1 MKWYLASAASA
12 AVSALALFVP
22 VAAVQ
27 ASGDFSC
34 SPVWKLA
41 NGSYGCNDSAV
52 LAPGNDTRVNLFYL
66 LRDRQGVGTAGL
78 SYAPSSADTDL
89 SSGHNFLGWSAF
101 GSAFYRAGT
110 ADDTGA
116 DEHSGSRCIS
126 LALGDKAFDAAL
138 QANRGLPASERGSLS
153 AARGNLAQT
162 CSTTGAAAT
171 PASWPTVAS
180 AAGRE
185 YLGYLQAANAF
196 YGGKWDAAR
205 QGFAGLRSSRDPWL
219 AETAAYMLPRTE
231 LNAAQVTAFDEY
243 GSFEATKVDKP
254 ALGRAQG
261 GFGDYLKHY
270 AKGRYAASAG
280 GLVRRTMWLDGDV
293 TGLSREYE
301 RLLIATPVGNQD
313 TLALLQ
319 EIDAKLL
326 TTKAASGA
334 VDGPL
339 LLATVDL
346 MMMREPVSSEGDTA
360 NADRPVLITAAQIA
374 AQEPRFAGRA
384 DLFGFVQANHAFYVE
399 KDLRR
404 VLQLIPDGARQ
415 TSFTP
420 VQFSRQVLRGQ
431 ALSALK
437 DRNAPGF
444 WRELLGGATALY
456 QRPVIELGLALDWE
470 RSGQLGAV
478 FAPGS
483 PIGESSIREI
493 LLANV
498 ASPDLLRAQA
508 KRTDRPQHERDVA
521 LFTLLQKQ
529 LVYGDYASYLAD
541 AALIRTGA
549 PAEGSTWNLEAQQT
563 IPLGLFLNAVASD
576 GYPCAPLARSVAALA
591 RNPRDAKALLCLGDF
606 YRIKGFDNYG
616 LYSTA
621 PKPDELG
628 GTASLFPGRL
638 TPRAGLYD
646 AVIADPAAGANEKA
660 YALYRAINCYAPSGN
675 NSCGGA
681 DAAKSRRQAWFA
693 QLKRDY
699 PATEWAKTLRYYW

>member
-1 MKWYLASAASA
+1 MKWYLASAA
-12 AVSALALFVP
+12 SALALFVP
-22 VAAVQ
+22 VAAVH

-34 SPVWKLA
+34 SPVWKLSNA
-41 NGSYGCNDSAV
+41 SYGCNDSAV
-52 LAPGNDTRVNLFYL
+52 LAPGNDTRVNMFYL

-78 SYAPSSADTDL
+78 SYAPLSDETDL
-89 SSGHNFLGWSAF
+89 SLGHNFLSWDAF
-101 GSAFYRAGT
+101 PTAFYRRSAVDEGGG
-110 ADDTGA
+110 DDHA
-116 DEHSGSRCIS
+116 GSRCIS
-126 LALGDKAFDAAL
+126 LALGDRAFDGAME
-138 QANRGLPASERGSLS
+138 ANRGLPAAERGSLL

-162 CSTTGAAAT
+162 CSTTGAVAT
-171 PASWPTVAS
+171 PPSWPAVTS
-180 AAGRE
+180 APGRE

-196 YGGKWDAAR
+196 YAGDWAAAR
-205 QGFAGLRSSRDPWL
+205 QGFAKLNASRDPWV

-243 GSFEATKVDKP
+243 GSFEVGKVDKA
-254 ALGRAQG
+254 ALGRAQA

-280 GLVRRTMWLDGDV
+280 GLVRRTMWLAGDV
-293 TGLSREYE
+293 AGLSREYE
-301 RLLIATPVGNQD
+301 RLLIGTPVTNAD
-313 TLALLQ
+313 TLDLLQ
-319 EIDAKLL
+319 EIDNKLL
-326 TTKAASGA
+326 IPKAAPGA

-346 MMMREPVSSEGDTA
+346 MLMRPSESDPGDTA
-360 NADRPVLITAAQIA
+360 NADRPVLITVAQIA

-384 DLFGFVQANHAFYVE
+384 DLFGFVQANHAFYVQ
-399 KDLRR
+399 KDPRQ
-404 VLQLIPDGARQ
+404 VLALIPDGARQ
-415 TSFTP
+415 ASFTP

-456 QRPVIELGLALDWE
+456 QRPVVELGLALDWE

-508 KRTDRPQHERDVA
+508 KRADRPQHERDVA
-521 LFTLLQKQ
+521 LFTLLRKQ
-529 LVYGDYASYLAD
+529 LMYGDYAGYLTD
-541 AALIRTGA
+541 AALVRAGA
-549 PAEGSTWNLEAQQT
+549 PTEGSTWNLEAQQK
-563 IPLGLFLNAVASD
+563 IPLGLFRSAAASD

-591 RNPRDAKALLCLGDF
+591 HNPRDAKALLCLGEF
-606 YRIKGFDNYG
+606 YRNNGFDDYG
-616 LYSTA
+616 LYSTV
-621 PKPDELG
+621 PKSDELG
-628 GTASLFPGRL
+628 GTATLFPGRV
-638 TPRAGLYD
+638 TPRSGLYV

-660 YALYRAINCYAPSGN
+660 YALYRAINCYAPSGS
-675 NSCGGA
+675 NSCGGT
-681 DAAKSRRQAWFA
+681 DAPKSQRQAWFA
-693 QLKRDY
+693 RLKRDY